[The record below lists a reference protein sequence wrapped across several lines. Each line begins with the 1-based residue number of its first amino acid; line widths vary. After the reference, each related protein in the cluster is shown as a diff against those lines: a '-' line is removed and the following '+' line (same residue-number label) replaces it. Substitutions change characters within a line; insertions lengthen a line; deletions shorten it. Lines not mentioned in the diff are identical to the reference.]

1 MPQATSMKE
10 WAAPNVILPYP
21 ACSSISLADLLPRVF
36 LLFHFFFF
44 SPISLS
50 SPFYSSP
57 LSCIENAKLLAS
69 RTSADRDFQFC
80 YHRMVVTVWETLT
93 FVFNLAFI
101 SSTSCPLVLV
111 LKKTTNSWSQLN
123 LSFHLWCCRPLS
135 CLLCPT
141 THFFSRFNHF
151 SWRSYSTI
159 RKFFFEPFPVY
170 YILSYRWGESNT
182 QCF

>member
-1 MPQATSMKE
+1 MDH
-10 WAAPNVILPYP
+10 ILHPWCSCNLFLLEMCNASRNQYEGMSCPKRHSAIP
-21 ACSSISLADLLPRVF
+21 ACSSIPLADLLPRVF

-80 YHRMVVTVWETLT
+80 HHRMVVTVWETLT
-93 FVFNLAFI
+93 FVFNLTLT
-101 SSTSCPLVLV
+101 SSMSCPLV
-111 LKKTTNSWSQLN
+111 KKTTNSWSQLN

-135 CLLCPT
+135 CPLGPT
-141 THFFSRFNHF
+141 SCFFSRFNHF

-159 RKFFFEPFPVY
+159 R
-170 YILSYRWGESNT
+170 
-182 QCF
+182 